1 MVADNQEIFN
11 NGVKLGISIMQ
22 SKLLYACEH
31 NKPVE
36 INDKVYWIENDIQ
49 HLRKIMDSKEI

>member
-22 SKLLYACEH
+22 SKLYK
-31 NKPVE
+31 NGVF
-36 INDKVYWIENDIQ
+36 
-49 HLRKIMDSKEI
+49 